1 MIKYV
6 LYEKSIGGGG
16 KALLTDFQDEKMCEA
31 LRARRTSN

>member
-6 LYEKSIGGGG
+6 LYEKSIGGG

>member
-6 LYEKSIGGGG
+6 LYEKSIRGG
-16 KALLTDFQDEKMCEA
+16 KALLIAFQDEKMCEA